1 MATFSDTRPLQYG
14 EFVQTMPYQEANQ
27 LGMYKQ
33 QLYDQNI
40 QKIYSGIEQTA
51 ALPLSSDVD
60 KQYLQESLNNLQ
72 TSLKKLNTADFSR
85 NQVVNSV
92 AGMTS
97 KIAKDKYIQAG
108 VRSTM
113 FIQSETERR
122 KALEK
127 EGKTDADNDMWF
139 YDNVNKYTQRQQL
152 AENDGSPISF
162 NMEYTPYTDIFKLGN
177 ELLKQAGENH
187 LTTEELFITE
197 RDENGKVVPKM
208 FYENRRNPTT
218 GQIERIKTGYK
229 YADVKTI
236 EKLTTNKDAVI
247 GALNTLMNRGDVKK
261 QLQISGYATYKG
273 VPAEALA
280 APMKKTYTDRAKIIE
295 DKQLE
300 TTVLLGAQNLTP
312 EKKAELLE
320 KNKQLDAE
328 AKKNNSDLNQ
338 LEYEIV
344 NKPEEFKQNLYIMQ
358 FKNNFLNIYD
368 KEKIERTTGKNE
380 GKEQENFVEQMNF
393 NRLKEKNDVDYRNQT
408 LNISRANLALSQIE
422 SAAKYGQDEYGN
434 WYQKPSPNGAGG
446 AGGSGTRGGK
456 RIPVK
461 GDKDLV
467 PGNNP
472 GAELS
477 PISMIEK
484 DISLVGQ
491 NRYQVG
497 LEIYKRMMKMKH
509 PEITDEE
516 IVKNIEYR
524 ASQNKEPIEQY
535 VIRQASYLDNNYTV
549 NGLKP
554 DQPMLDLAENLR
566 AVNKKY
572 TDKVNQYEKLKQDAA
587 KEVGFNEA
595 DIAKLG
601 DIETSIVKQGVD
613 INTAMFDPN
622 QKKYFEK
629 LTPKD
634 QLLIYQY
641 YNANGKIGATGAEK
655 QLASDAETAL
665 NDRFGSDWKS
675 KLNFA
680 GVGPFK
686 SPVAKVMERLNN
698 KKTKNYYTTLGKKLE
713 VITGAQDTKT
723 LELTPTDADER
734 EVKSMMS
741 NYINSVR
748 TPGTIGEPYSAEEF
762 TKFMNSKNS
771 QINLIANKPVNEY
784 EDWTGEVVVT
794 NSEGKKMSVKV
805 DKDFM
810 QKISK
815 NTFKSYGETAQ
826 PIEDAIQVYKT
837 GSTNSKTLTT
847 DPNAWKSSYF
857 KTYEANPDLYEKGI
871 YYHADVV
878 KGNKG
883 YYLANYVKLP
893 GMTEFKTFY
902 GKPYPTEQGATMD
915 FKTATSASLTSDLT
929 IRGLIKK

>member
-1 MATFSDTRPLQYG
+1 MSTFAGQNLYDYG
-14 EFVQTMPYQEANQ
+14 EFVQTMPYKEANQ
-27 LGMYKQ
+27 LGLYKQ

-85 NQVVNSV
+85 NQVFNSV

-208 FYENRRNPTT
+208 FKDANGKP
-218 GQIERIKTGYK
+218 IGYK

-247 GALNTLMNRGDVKK
+247 GVLNTLMNRGDVKK

-295 DKQLE
+295 NKQLE

-461 GDKDLV
+461 GDKDLT

-477 PISMIEK
+477 PISMVEK
-484 DISLVGQ
+484 DISLIGQ
-491 NRYQVG
+491 NRYQLGV
-497 LEIYKRMMKMKH
+497 EIYKRMLKMKY
-509 PEITDEE
+509 PNITDEE
-516 IVKNIEYR
+516 VAKNIQYN
-524 ASQNKEPIEQY
+524 ASRNKEPIEQF
-535 VIRQASYLDNNYTV
+535 VMRQASNLDRNYTD

-572 TDKVNQYEKLKQDAA
+572 TDKVNQYEKVKQDAA
-587 KEVGFNEA
+587 QETGFDDKINLKPFTLEFAGDGFMGTFFDRKKVTFDKQDMYNLYLFKKSKEITSTNEEKA
-595 DIAKLG
+595 LGKEAGEKL
-601 DIETSIVKQGVD
+601 KNKGVNIFEVLGTQEAQD
-613 INTAMFDPN
+613 VYN
-622 QKKYFEK
+622 YFEK
-629 LTPKD
+629 K
-634 QLLIYQY
+634 
-641 YNANGKIGATGAEK
+641 NA
-655 QLASDAETAL
+655 
-665 NDRFGSDWKS
+665 
-675 KLNFA
+675 
-680 GVGPFK
+680 
-686 SPVAKVMERLNN
+686 
-698 KKTKNYYTTLGKKLE
+698 KNYIANLSKKLE
-713 VITGAQDTKT
+713 VITGVSDTKT
-723 LELTPTDADER
+723 LELTPTDADEK

-741 NYINSVR
+741 NYVNSVR

-857 KTYEANPDLYEKGI
+857 TPQEANPELYEKGI